1 MDFYDS
7 TFICTYKQNEMDEIT
22 DDLYRS
28 QFLQAFKLKTF
39 DDKIITERTDL
50 LFEVMEEHLTEVF
63 TQMKEGNTKFSHML
77 LFMGEHL
84 TNDNLFRVFFVY
96 DLFDI
101 FHRCACDVVNDGK
114 IKEEH
119 YVMFKNAVLK
129 NNQ

>member
-1 MDFYDS
+1 MEFYD
-7 TFICTYKQNEMDEIT
+7 TRFICTYKQKEMEDIA

-28 QFLQAFKLKTF
+28 QFLQAFKLKEW

-50 LFEVMEEHLTEVF
+50 LFNIMEEHLIEIF
-63 TQMKEGNTKFSHML
+63 TQMKVGNTKFSHML
-77 LFMGEHL
+77 LFMGECL
-84 TNDNLFRVFFVY
+84 TNSNLFRVFFVY

-101 FHRCACDVVNDGK
+101 FHRCTCDVVNNGN

-119 YVMFKNAVLK
+119 YTMFKNAVLK